1 MKFLG
6 EIDTIGKA
14 WITILEEI
22 IRNGRITLYN
32 GNPSKP
38 IQEIIGISSTINNI
52 VMPDP
57 IIDKYMVKEEY
68 EWMENNFTKLGT
80 VKELHDANSYA
91 SRLYNYMNQKNQ
103 INWIINKLKD
113 NKYTCSAT
121 ITTFEP
127 LTDEKYIP
135 CVSMIDFYVEN
146 EKLNMYI
153 YCRSLDFGSKAY
165 VNLVMLYNI
174 LKQVA
179 NAINLQIGNMNLTVK
194 SAHVY
199 DKDKEKVDKILKDF
213 KNNFKSIKTK
223 E

>member
-1 MKFLG
+1 MKYLG

-14 WITILEEI
+14 WIKMLQEI
-22 IRNGRITLYN
+22 VDNGNKTFYN
-32 GNPSKP
+32 GNQEKP
-38 IQEIIGISSTINNI
+38 IQEIVGTSLTIKNI
-52 VMPDP
+52 IMPDT
-57 IIDKYMVKEEY
+57 IIDKYMIKEEY

-80 VKELHDANSYA
+80 VRELHDANSYA

-103 INWIINKLKD
+103 IKWVIEKLKERR
-113 NKYTCSAT
+113 NTCSAT

-135 CVSMIDFYVEN
+135 CVSMIDFYVEE

-165 VNLVMLYNI
+165 VNLVMLYKI

-179 NAINLQIGNMNLTVK
+179 DAIEIEVGNMNLTVK
-194 SAHVY
+194 SAHIY
-199 DKDKEKVDKILKDF
+199 DKDREKIEKILEDINK
-213 KNNFKSIKTK
+213 
-223 E
+223 

>member
-1 MKFLG
+1 MKKLG

-14 WITILEEI
+14 WIMMLKEILD
-22 IRNGRITLYN
+22 NGKNIFYN
-32 GNPSKP
+32 GDKNRP
-38 IQEIIGISSTINNI
+38 IKEIIGVSFTIKDI

-57 IIDKYMVKEEY
+57 IVEKYMVREEY

-91 SRLYNYMNQKNQ
+91 SRLYNYMGSKNQ
-103 INWIINKLKD
+103 IEWVINKLKSAR
-113 NKYTCSAT
+113 NTCSAT

-127 LTDEKYIP
+127 MTDEKYIP

-146 EKLNMYI
+146 KTLNMYV

-179 NAINLQIGNMNLTVK
+179 DEINIGVGNMNIIVK

-199 DKDKEKVDKILKDF
+199 EKDMEKVNKILND
-213 KNNFKSIKTK
+213 IKK
-223 E
+223 V

>member
-1 MKFLG
+1 MKDLG
-6 EIDTIGKA
+6 KIDTIGKA
-14 WITILEEI
+14 WITILQEI
-22 IRNGRITLYN
+22 LNNGKRTLYN
-32 GNPSKP
+32 GNEEKP
-38 IQEIIGISSTINNI
+38 IQEIVGTTLTIKNI
-52 VMPDP
+52 IMPDP
-57 IIDKYMVKEEY
+57 IIEKYMVKEEY

-91 SRLYNYMNQKNQ
+91 SRLYNYMDKKNQ
-103 INWIINKLKD
+103 IEWVIDRLKD
-113 NKYTCSAT
+113 RKYTCSAT

-127 LTDEKYIP
+127 LTDDKYIP
-135 CVSMIDFYVEN
+135 CVSMIDFYVED

-179 NAINLQIGNMNLTVK
+179 DAVKLEIGDMNLTVK

-199 DKDKEKVDKILKDF
+199 DKDRNKVNNILEDIQINMKR
-213 KNNFKSIKTK
+213 
-223 E
+223 

>member
-1 MKFLG
+1 MKYLG
-6 EIDTIGKA
+6 KINTIGKA
-14 WITILEEI
+14 WIMMLKEILN
-22 IRNGRITLYN
+22 NGKVTLYN
-32 GNPSKP
+32 GDKERR
-38 IQEIIGISSTINNI
+38 IQEIIGTSFTIENI
-52 VMPDP
+52 VDKDP
-57 IIDKYMVKEEY
+57 IIEKYMVKEEY

-103 INWIINKLKD
+103 IEWVINKLKSTR
-113 NKYTCSAT
+113 YTCSAT

-174 LKQVA
+174 LKQVSE
-179 NAINLQIGNMNLTVK
+179 AINIEIGNMNLTVK
-194 SAHVY
+194 SAHIY
-199 DKDKEKVDKILKDF
+199 EKDKDKVNNILSSME
-213 KNNFKSIKTK
+213 NTTK
-223 E
+223 KEC

>member
-1 MKFLG
+1 MKYLG
-6 EIDTIGKA
+6 KIDTIGKA
-14 WITILEEI
+14 WIMMLKEILN
-22 IRNGRITLYN
+22 NGKMTLYN
-32 GNPSKP
+32 GDKERK
-38 IQEIIGISSTINNI
+38 IQEIVGTSFTIFNI
-52 VMPDP
+52 IDKDP
-57 IIDKYMVKEEY
+57 IIEKYMVKEEY

-80 VKELHDANSYA
+80 VKELHNANSYA
-91 SRLYNYMNQKNQ
+91 SRLYNYMNKKNQ
-103 INWIINKLKD
+103 IEWIINKLEKE
-113 NKYTCSAT
+113 KYTCSAT

-179 NAINLQIGNMNLTVK
+179 NAINIEIGSIDLTVK
-194 SAHVY
+194 SAHIY
-199 DKDKEKVDKILKDF
+199 EKDRDKVNNILSDIQRYSK
-213 KNNFKSIKTK
+213 K
-223 E
+223 

>member
-1 MKFLG
+1 MKNLG

-14 WITILEEI
+14 WIMMLKEILD
-22 IRNGRITLYN
+22 NGKNIFYN
-32 GNPSKP
+32 GDKNRP
-38 IQEIIGISSTINNI
+38 IKEIIGVSFTIKDI

-57 IIDKYMVKEEY
+57 IVEKYMVREEY

-91 SRLYNYMNQKNQ
+91 SRLYNYMGSKNQ
-103 INWIINKLKD
+103 IEWVINKLKSAR
-113 NKYTCSAT
+113 NTCSAT

-127 LTDEKYIP
+127 MTDEKYIP

-146 EKLNMYI
+146 KTLNMYV

-179 NAINLQIGNMNLTVK
+179 DEINIGVGNMNIIVK

-199 DKDKEKVDKILKDF
+199 EKDMEKVNNILNDVK
-213 KNNFKSIKTK
+213 KV
-223 E
+223 

>member
-80 VKELHDANSYA
+80 VKELHDANS
-91 SRLYNYMNQKNQ
+91 
-103 INWIINKLKD
+103 WIINKLKD

-213 KNNFKSIKTK
+213 NNNFKSIKSK

>member
-1 MKFLG
+1 MKNLG
-6 EIDTIGKA
+6 AINTIGKA
-14 WITILEEI
+14 WITVLQEILS
-22 IRNGRITLYN
+22 NGKRTLYN
-32 GNPSKP
+32 GSEEKP
-38 IQEIIGISSTINNI
+38 IQEIVGTSLTIDNI

-57 IIDKYMVKEEY
+57 IIEKYMVKEEY

-80 VKELHDANSYA
+80 VKELHNANSYA

-103 INWIINKLKD
+103 IEWVINRLKERR
-113 NKYTCSAT
+113 YTCSAT

-127 LTDEKYIP
+127 LVDEQYIP

-146 EKLNMYI
+146 ERLNMYV
-153 YCRSLDFGSKAY
+153 YCRSLDFGCKAY

-179 NAINLQIGNMNLTVK
+179 EAINIEVGNMNLTIK

-199 DKDKEKVDKILKDF
+199 DKDREKIDNILEDI
-213 KNNFKSIKTK
+213 KNNNL
-223 E
+223 